1 MTAEVE
7 ACSNRFIKAPSAMS
21 FLVRDGSVSTNS
33 FVGTNDDDKFDWATK
48 ATGALGTDGVA
59 GFRGIEGDTCG
70 VSLR

>member
-7 ACSNRFIKAPSAMS
+7 ACSNRFIKAPNAISL
-21 FLVRDGSVSTNS
+21 LVREGSVRTNS
-33 FVGTNDDDKFDWATK
+33 FVGTNDDKFEWATK

-59 GFRGIEGDTCG
+59 GFKGIEGDTWG

>member
-21 FLVRDGSVSTNS
+21 SLVKDGPVSTNS
-33 FVGTNDDDKFDWATK
+33 FLGTNEERFDWAMK
-48 ATGALGTDGVA
+48 ATGALGTEGVA
-59 GFRGIEGDTCG
+59 GFKGIEGDTWG

>member
-7 ACSNRFIKAPSAMS
+7 ACLNRFIKAPSAMS

-33 FVGTNDDDKFDWATK
+33 FVGTNDVDSDWATK

-59 GFRGIEGDTCG
+59 GFKGIEGDIWG